1 MNQQE
6 QEKDITVI
14 DAPAQPKPGLVQSAK
29 EFFGNAFVKGKSQDL
44 SALIEEY
51 TNEMTLVAEGL
62 SQDLDKVTQRTDA
75 LDAREVE
82 IEEKLYLRME
92 AIDKEQKELRKQ
104 GEEILARVDV
114 LEKAAKKE
122 KEQKARVSERLT
134 GVLRQATWLAGILA
148 GAWVIVTIINLFRH

>member
-29 EFFGNAFVKGKSQDL
+29 EFFGNAFGQGKSQDL